1 MFAKSMTKSV
11 KLCNWRLINS
21 DYFLLFLTIDKPAD
35 SSRTNAVSSAF
46 LQHDLKLIRLPIHR
60 KFESSAIVVKMGG
73 D

>member
-35 SSRTNAVSSAF
+35 S
-46 LQHDLKLIRLPIHR
+46 
-60 KFESSAIVVKMGG
+60 
-73 D
+73 